1 MAHYLARYYL
11 SCGHTADVPATM
23 DKLENPIVCPKCSA
37 PTELPSEVLE
47 VVRGTSIGINL
58 QGTRKVH

>member
-1 MAHYLARYYL
+1 
-11 SCGHTADVPATM
+11 M

-47 VVRGTSIGINL
+47 VVRGTSIGIDL